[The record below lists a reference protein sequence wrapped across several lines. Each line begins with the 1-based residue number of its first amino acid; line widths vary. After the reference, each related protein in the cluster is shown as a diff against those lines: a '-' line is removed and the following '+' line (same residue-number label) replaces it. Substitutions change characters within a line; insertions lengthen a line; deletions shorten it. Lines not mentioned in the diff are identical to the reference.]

1 MKTYEHQDS
10 LKQPITVGQPIAF
23 TSSYLKG
30 VKIGVVLKLTR
41 CRVKIKYRYTYK
53 NKEGETCTNN
63 WTTQIAPARTI
74 QLGEQLAPTMTMWLL
89 KNGN

>member
-1 MKTYEHQDS
+1 M
-10 LKQPITVGQPIAF
+10 VGQPIAF

-41 CRVKIKYRYTYK
+41 CRVKIKYRYTYV
-53 NKEGETCTNN
+53 NKEGQKCTNN
-63 WTTQIAPARTI
+63 WTTQIAPSRTI
-74 QLGEQLAPTMTMWLL
+74 QLGETLAPTITMFLL